1 MDLAKITKW
10 KTNSGHTTS
19 FTFLEILFRH
29 FGQEVSEDDLSDS
42 DEFDFNDVDDDED
55 TKDE

>member
-1 MDLAKITKW
+1 MSSDMIV
-10 KTNSGHTTS
+10 SG
-19 FTFLEILFRH
+19 
-29 FGQEVSEDDLSDS
+29 GQEVSEDDLSDS